1 MRGKLRDKRP
11 DSRRD
16 NIKRELVERRRTAK
30 RENRTMTML
39 RLNQQFDLEDED
51 QLDGD
56 ENMLLENNKN

>member
-16 NIKRELVERRRTAK
+16 NMKRELMERRRTAK

-39 RLNQQFDLEDED
+39 RLNQQFDLEDD
-51 QLDGD
+51 GLLDGD